1 MALSRIYR
9 PFCLLLSQ
17 VIRSHDLGNWTL
29 QIKYPHLRDNG
40 VYECQ
45 INTEPKMSL
54 SYVLNVVG
62 KQAADDMTTCC
73 DNCFRCGA
81 RKKILFWRMNFP
93 PTYQHRKLS
102 RLASANFVLKQAE
115 WEKKSIFIL
124 NRLNIAATKKKSY

>member
-1 MALSRIYR
+1 M
-9 PFCLLLSQ
+9 Q

-62 KQAADDMTTCC
+62 KQAANDMTTCC
-73 DNCFRCGA
+73 DNCFAAERE
-81 RKKILFWRMNFP
+81 KKPILANEFSTNLSAP
-93 PTYQHRKLS
+93 EKLS
-102 RLASANFVLKQAE
+102 RLASANAVLKQAE
-115 WEKKSIFIL
+115 RRNKKAFSSL
-124 NRLNIAATKKKSY
+124 IA

>member
-1 MALSRIYR
+1 MIGSVYYCCVIFTVSHSPNWVEEGFIVYFASPVLTPVYYL
-9 PFCLLLSQ
+9 FQ

-62 KQAADDMTTCC
+62 KR
-73 DNCFRCGA
+73 NC
-81 RKKILFWRMNFP
+81 
-93 PTYQHRKLS
+93 QHVAIIALKMFLLS
-102 RLASANFVLKQAE
+102 E
-115 WEKKSIFIL
+115 
-124 NRLNIAATKKKSY
+124 